1 MLCFTYPLILLLF
14 SYFLLTSFTFFSS
27 TCSWETQQF
36 HAQFIH
42 DLTFKNLIRPFL
54 HHHHHHCCHCHIEAW
69 KIHFT
74 SHNNNYYGN
83 LSKVINS
90 LYIAVLFVWRWL
102 PVTQI
107 CSLQRC
113 ASVAVEKEIFHHDRV
128 VVVHQLFKL

>member
-14 SYFLLTSFTFFSS
+14 SYFLLSSFTFFSS

>member
-14 SYFLLTSFTFFSS
+14 SYFLLSSFTFFSS

-54 HHHHHHCCHCHIEAW
+54 HHHHHCCHCHIEAW

-113 ASVAVEKEIFHHDRV
+113 AFVAVEKEIFHHDRV